1 MNRAKGFSLIEVLVA
16 LVLTTIGVLGMV
28 ALQSKAVIYTS
39 DAAARDTAVTLV
51 NELIEIM
58 RTHRDQLYK
67 NKPPEQYSYT
77 QLLTSTD
84 IYDQNGKLKVTAS
97 CPNNGVAQTL
107 VAQVGC
113 WLQKVENSLP
123 APEEETGKN
132 NSRIMVCPSFKLND
146 DGDPDCAGNN
156 YLGSTLAVKITWRG
170 KDDVCG
176 AKQDSFNCSYVSRV
190 EL

>member
-1 MNRAKGFSLIEVLVA
+1 MTAMWLRCAPAVWCAKTKQVDDMENPMNRAKGFSLIEVLVA

-84 IYDQNGKLKVTAS
+84 IYDQDGSLKVTAS
-97 CPNNGVAQTL
+97 CPN
-107 VAQVGC
+107 
-113 WLQKVENSLP
+113 
-123 APEEETGKN
+123 
-132 NSRIMVCPSFKLND
+132 
-146 DGDPDCAGNN
+146 
-156 YLGSTLAVKITWRG
+156 
-170 KDDVCG
+170 
-176 AKQDSFNCSYVSRV
+176 
-190 EL
+190 